1 MERLRGHELDNREYD
16 VKTKPCLTLNDVK
29 KIAAACEAEAIKNKW
44 DVVIAVLDDGG
55 HLLWLQRMDG
65 ATPFNA
71 QVAVEKGRSAAVSR
85 RSTKNWEDR
94 IAGGRMAV
102 LNMPV
107 LPVQGGLPI
116 MHQGECVGGIG
127 ISGVQSHEDEQI
139 AQAGLDALS
148 A

>member
-1 MERLRGHELDNREYD
+1 
-16 VKTKPCLTLNDVK
+16 VKTKPCLTLADVK
-29 KIAAACEAEAIKNKW
+29 KVAAACEAEAIRNKW
-44 DVVIAVLDDGG
+44 DVVIAILDDGG

-71 QVAVEKGRSAAVSR
+71 EVAVEKGRSAAVSR

-94 IAGGRMAV
+94 ITAGRNAV
-102 LNMPV
+102 LKMPV

-116 MHQGECVGGIG
+116 MVQGECAGGIG

-139 AQAGLDALS
+139 AQAGLDALVS
-148 A
+148 

>member
-1 MERLRGHELDNREYD
+1 M
-16 VKTKPCLTLNDVK
+16 KTKPCLTHNDLK
-29 KIAAACEAEAIKNKW
+29 KIAAGCEAEAIKNKW
-44 DVVIAVLDDGG
+44 DVVIAILDDGG

-85 RSTKNWEDR
+85 RSTKNWEER
-94 IAGGRMAV
+94 IAGGRMAA

-116 MHQGECVGGIG
+116 MHQGECVGAVG

-139 AQAGLDALS
+139 AQAGLDALAS
-148 A
+148 

>member
-1 MERLRGHELDNREYD
+1 M
-16 VKTKPCLTLNDVK
+16 KTKPCLTLSDVK
-29 KIAAACEAEAIKNKW
+29 KIAAACEAEATKNKW
-44 DVVIAVLDDGG
+44 DVVIAVLDEGG

-116 MHQGECVGGIG
+116 MHQDECMGAIG
-127 ISGVQSHEDEQI
+127 VSGVQSHEDEQI
-139 AQAGLDALS
+139 AQAGIDALLRG
-148 A
+148 